1 MGYTVNVTELAEQ
14 SIRAIRDHRTQ
25 QVIYRRIL
33 TLENEP
39 RLQGAALVGDLTEYR
54 TVRAAG
60 QRYRILYRNFEADLI
75 VVVALLGIR
84 RQRDRRD
91 VYRLAEKLVRRGLL

>member
-14 SIRAIRDHRTQ
+14 SIRAIRDRRTQ
-25 QVIYRRIL
+25 QAIYRRTL
-33 TLENEP
+33 TLGNEP
-39 RLQGAALVGDLTEYR
+39 RSQGAALVADLTECR

-60 QRYRILYRNFEADLI
+60 QRYRILYRIIEADFI
-75 VVVALLGIR
+75 VVVVFVGIR

>member
-1 MGYTVNVTELAEQ
+1 MEYTVNVTELAEQ
-14 SIRAIRDHRTQ
+14 SIRAIRDRRTQ
-25 QVIYRRIL
+25 QAIYRRIL

-54 TVRAAG
+54 SVRAAG
-60 QRYRILYRNFEADLI
+60 QRYRILYRLIEADFI
-75 VVVALLGIR
+75 VVVVGIR

>member
-14 SIRAIRDHRTQ
+14 SIRAIRDRRTQ
-25 QVIYRRIL
+25 QAIYRRIL

-60 QRYRILYRNFEADLI
+60 ERYRILYRSFEADLI
-75 VVVALLGIR
+75 VVFVGIR

-91 VYRLAEKLVRRGLL
+91 VYRLAEKLVGRGLL